1 MGIPLIWTP
10 PAQSGASNNRRNNAK
25 SHPLAPSRS
34 TIRRQRPFRRFQRGN
49 NDTNSSNGSS
59 RNHGYVP
66 YYRSSMPQWVETLSR
81 EILGDSTAG
90 EQGSVRNPSSQ
101 DYESRLDWPSSA
113 VSSSSSTLARREIG
127 QQLARDVV
135 RYEAPGL
142 RMRIPRE
149 SSLNS
154 DTLYSPLWP
163 PRNGPSRQSAS
174 NGNAT
179 SSRSAVSPPD
189 LAPYSPRFAPAF
201 PPRNNNSN
209 ELTAPASYT
218 SSTTTLRS
226 NNNDPYMP
234 LLRRVGHRSIGSDT
248 GYAGPPRT
256 RNINR
261 LERSSYYGDG
271 ANDDEDEDDDDDE
284 HNMWET
290 LFTTITP
297 DDNLPSFE
305 SSFTSATA
313 SASTPPTRSSAN
325 SSQTTLPSSIGI
337 ANPTRLFIPLESFAD
352 QGNHCDFLSSSEGSD
367 TEPESDMERDPT
379 RARVAY
385 RHRYQPRRPSPLPT
399 TTTTAA
405 AATAA
410 TTTTS
415 SAISSSLLSI
425 STLPPREDNSQQQ
438 QRESRQHQQQQSNTP
453 TETDSSTPTPSSFN
467 VSLGQSNVLEDL
479 HQVQA
484 IIDRLSRRQDI
495 PDEWWAAVGLSRN
508 LGRGVTDVPA
518 RSGSSG
524 NTNTNTN
531 TNAS

>member
-49 NDTNSSNGSS
+49 NDTNSDNGSS

-81 EILGDSTAG
+81 EILGDSTTG

-101 DYESRLDWPSSA
+101 DNESRLDWPSSA

-154 DTLYSPLWP
+154 DTLYTPLWP

-179 SSRSAVSPPD
+179 SSRPAVSPPD

-201 PPRNNNSN
+201 PPSNNNSN

-218 SSTTTLRS
+218 SSTTTL
-226 NNNDPYMP
+226 
-234 LLRRVGHRSIGSDT
+234 
-248 GYAGPPRT
+248 
-256 RNINR
+256 R

-313 SASTPPTRSSAN
+313 SASTAPTRSSAN
-325 SSQTTLPSSIGI
+325 SSQTTLPSSIGV

-367 TEPESDMERDPT
+367 TEPESDMERDPA

-399 TTTTAA
+399 TTTT
-405 AATAA
+405 T
-410 TTTTS
+410 

-425 STLPPREDNSQQQ
+425 STLPSREDSSQQQ

-467 VSLGQSNVLEDL
+467 VSFGQSNVLEDL